1 MFLIRIS
8 AHYFREFLQLFRR
21 SNSGTVD
28 LNCINKYGIT
38 TQVETV
44 EHLGVVIEYRFSWN
58 NHLER
63 FSGRLSTASLVSLE
77 SLVLRLQLK
86 KHVMLS

>member
-1 MFLIRIS
+1 MDF
-8 AHYFREFLQLFRR
+8 
-21 SNSGTVD
+21 
-28 LNCINKYGIT
+28 NCINKYGIK

-58 NHLER
+58 SHLER
-63 FSGRLSTASLVSLE
+63 LRWRISTASLVSLE